1 MTVDIKDFYLNTPL
15 ACFEYMRLPL
25 TLLPNKIIQQHHLHN
40 IATPNGWVYIKIRK
54 GMYGLK

>member
-1 MTVDIKDFYLNTPL
+1 
-15 ACFEYMRLPL
+15 MRLPL